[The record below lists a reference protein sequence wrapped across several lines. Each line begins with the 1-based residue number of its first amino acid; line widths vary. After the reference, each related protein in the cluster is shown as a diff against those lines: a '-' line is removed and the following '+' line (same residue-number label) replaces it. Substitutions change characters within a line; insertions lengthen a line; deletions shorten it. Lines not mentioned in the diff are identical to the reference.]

1 MVYFVIAFI
10 FLLQY
15 NIPPFYVSSFPII
28 PDLFFSFI
36 LFASFKLSRSKI
48 LIAAFLLSLIQD
60 FQINFDMI
68 GSVAFSNLIAIYIFS
83 SILLLKNST
92 VSKLI
97 LYLIIFIVLIFKYLI
112 FYSILSF
119 GKDISIFMITNAI
132 VIQSFLTIS
141 VIAIANEMILPNKI
155 LK

>member
-10 FLLQY
+10 FILQY
-15 NIPPFYVSSFPII
+15 NIPPFHISSFPVI
-28 PDLFFSFI
+28 PDLLFSFI
-36 LFASFKLSRSKI
+36 LFASFKYSRSKI
-48 LIAAFLLSLIQD
+48 LIVAFLLSLIQD

-68 GSVAFSNLIAIYIFS
+68 GSITFSNLTAIYIFS

-92 VSKLI
+92 VRNLI
-97 LYLIIFIVLIFKYLI
+97 LYLIIFVVLAFKYLI

-119 GKDISIFMITNAI
+119 GKDISILTIVNAI
-132 VIQSFLTIS
+132 AVQSFLTIS
-141 VIAIANEMILPNKI
+141 VVAIVNEMILPNKI

>member
-28 PDLFFSFI
+28 PDLLFSFI
-36 LFASFKLSRSKI
+36 LFTSFRYSRSKI
-48 LIAAFLLSLIQD
+48 LIVAFLLSLIQD

-68 GSVAFSNLIAIYIFS
+68 GSVTFSNLIAIYIFS
-83 SILLLKNST
+83 SILLFKNST
-92 VSKLI
+92 VRNLI
-97 LYLIIFIVLIFKYLI
+97 LYLIIFIVLVFKYLI

-119 GKDISIFMITNAI
+119 GKDISILMITNAI
-132 VIQSFLTIS
+132 AVQSFLTIS
-141 VIAIANEMILPNKI
+141 VIAIVNEMILPNKI

>member
-15 NIPPFYVSSFPII
+15 NIPPFYISSFPVI
-28 PDLFFSFI
+28 PDLLFSFI
-36 LFASFKLSRSKI
+36 LFYSFKCSRSKI
-48 LIAAFLLSLIQD
+48 LVVVFLLSLIQD
-60 FQINFDMI
+60 FQINFDII
-68 GSVAFSNLIAIYIFS
+68 GSVTFSNLIAIYIFS
-83 SILLLKNST
+83 TILLLKNST
-92 VSKLI
+92 VRKFI
-97 LYLIIFIVLIFKYLI
+97 LYLTIFIILTFKYLI

-119 GKDISIFMITNAI
+119 GKDISIFMIANAI

-141 VIAIANEMILPNKI
+141 IIAIVNEMILPNKI